1 MNTKVL
7 KEKLIELL
15 GEINTST
22 KHEETIKETIVAL
35 ERLEEYEEYADI
47 MTNHFSYDVLQLLS
61 DKVEF
66 KKWLDRIQ
74 WQAAKNDELYRKV
87 VSYEKLGSAEDLMS
101 IKSWQ
106 DKIECILDEN
116 GITLF
121 DLINIISSNPVKTP
135 DEYKTSNNISLDEFL
150 KEVESICKK
159 FYVSQDGSTDRLI
172 YADNTK
178 GIWVDLFKEALRLC
192 EEKS

>member
-15 GEINTST
+15 GGINTST
-22 KHEETIKETIVAL
+22 KHEETIKETIAAL
-35 ERLEEYEEYADI
+35 ERLEEYEEYVDI

-101 IKSWQ
+101 IKNWQ

-121 DLINIISSNPVKTP
+121 DLINIIPSNHVKTP
-135 DEYKTSNNISLDEFL
+135 GEYKTLNDISLNEFL

-159 FYVSQDGSTDRLI
+159 FYISQDSSTDRLI